1 MSISL
6 LISGV
11 TGKLGKV
18 VAEEIENTE
27 SIFLAGGHAS
37 SSNTNLGK
45 PLNSILNIVPIKIFK
60 ARL

>member
-6 LISGV
+6 FISGV

-18 VAEEIENTE
+18 IAEELENTE

-37 SSNTNLGK
+37 AGN
-45 PLNSILNIVPIKIFK
+45 
-60 ARL
+60 